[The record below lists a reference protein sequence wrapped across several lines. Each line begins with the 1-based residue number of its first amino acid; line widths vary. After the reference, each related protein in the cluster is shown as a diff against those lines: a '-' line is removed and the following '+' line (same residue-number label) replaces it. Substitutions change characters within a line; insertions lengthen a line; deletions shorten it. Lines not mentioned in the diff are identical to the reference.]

1 MQPQVIIC
9 KDRAEWLEARKDGL
23 GASDAAALLGLSPW
37 KTNVQLWEEKC
48 GLVIPEDIGDKP
60 YVRYGNDAEP
70 LLRSFF
76 ALDHPEYRVSFTPY
90 KIIKH
95 QDLPFITCTPDGELE
110 ETATGRLGGL
120 EIKTTEILSSTGWT
134 HWKGRIPTEYYAQV
148 CQQMP
153 RTTWPS
159 SGGRRSPS
167 GAAWSSGRNQT
178 SSSRLSEQ
186 EDNMSMEFV
195 MGNSLETLPK
205 TIDFNFEELKGQLA
219 ESLALYTG
227 LVVTEDGIKG
237 AKEDRAKL
245 NKLRE
250 ALENKRKEVKRECMA
265 PYTDFEAKVKELVGL
280 IDQPGNLRGDRGRA
294 AGAAPL

>member
-1 MQPQVIIC
+1 MTPQVIIC

-110 ETATGRLGGL
+110 EIATGRLGGL

-148 CQQMP
+148 CQQM
-153 RTTWPS
+153 
-159 SGGRRSPS
+159 
-167 GAAWSSGRNQT
+167 
-178 SSSRLSEQ
+178 L
-186 EDNMSMEFV
+186 
-195 MGNSLETLPK
+195 
-205 TIDFNFEELKGQLA
+205 
-219 ESLALYTG
+219 
-227 LVVTEDGIKG
+227 
-237 AKEDRAKL
+237 
-245 NKLRE
+245 
-250 ALENKRKEVKRECMA
+250 
-265 PYTDFEAKVKELVGL
+265 
-280 IDQPGNLRGDRGRA
+280 A
-294 AGAAPL
+294 AGWQFV

>member
-110 ETATGRLGGL
+110 ERETGRRGIYESKTATC
-120 EIKTTEILSSTGWT
+120 LSRADWDKWRG
-134 HWKGRIPTEYYAQV
+134 KVPDLYYAQICEQMFTGEYDYAV
-148 CQQMP
+148 VWALLVNAEGDGEIRFYKFEKTECQTDIDYIIP
-153 RTTWPS
+153 KLEHFWKNNVLNGVP
-159 SGGRRSPS
+159 P
-167 GAAWSSGRNQT
+167 AAIL
-178 SSSRLSEQ
+178 RL
-186 EDNMSMEFV
+186 
-195 MGNSLETLPK
+195 
-205 TIDFNFEELKGQLA
+205 
-219 ESLALYTG
+219 
-227 LVVTEDGIKG
+227 
-237 AKEDRAKL
+237 
-245 NKLRE
+245 
-250 ALENKRKEVKRECMA
+250 
-265 PYTDFEAKVKELVGL
+265 
-280 IDQPGNLRGDRGRA
+280 
-294 AGAAPL
+294 